1 MMPHPAY
8 WSCTKEWFTFRGA
21 RQKRSTSC
29 SPLHGEKPG
38 RDGHSWWPYARGNHA
53 CLRGDDCAAEM
64 FFSLRYYLFILLLF
78 RLKTWYYTTFR
89 AAKLH
94 ISF

>member
-29 SPLHGEKPG
+29 GPLHGEKPG

-53 CLRGDDCAAEM
+53 CFRGVDCAAEM
-64 FFSLRYYLFILLLF
+64 FFSLLYSAINCC
-78 RLKTWYYTTFR
+78 
-89 AAKLH
+89 
-94 ISF
+94 